1 LKNIFRKKPTQIPQS
16 YRPVADAGEVIDL
29 FSRMTLHQ
37 QAALLRLCS
46 RNLMIDFDGE
56 FHMGYDFDWNVSGA
70 MIIAS
75 PADAEEPALPM
86 LGEGSDTA

>member
-1 LKNIFRKKPTQIPQS
+1 LKNIFKKKPTQIPQS

-46 RNLMIDFDGE
+46 RNLMIDFEGD

-75 PADAEEPALPM
+75 PAEPDLPM

>member
-1 LKNIFRKKPTQIPQS
+1 M
-16 YRPVADAGEVIDL
+16 ADAGEVIDL

-75 PADAEEPALPM
+75 PADMDEPALPM
-86 LGEGSDTA
+86 LSEGGDTA

>member
-1 LKNIFRKKPTQIPQS
+1 LKNIFKKKPTQIPQS

-46 RNLMIDFDGE
+46 RNLMIDFEGD

-70 MIIAS
+70 MTIAS
-75 PADAEEPALPM
+75 PAEPDLPL
-86 LGEGSDTA
+86 LGEGSDPA

>member
-1 LKNIFRKKPTQIPQS
+1 MKNIFRKKPTQIPQS

-75 PADAEEPALPM
+75 PADMDEPALPM
-86 LGEGSDTA
+86 LGEGSDPA

>member
-1 LKNIFRKKPTQIPQS
+1 MKNIFRKKPTQIPQS

>member
-1 LKNIFRKKPTQIPQS
+1 MKNIFKKKPTQIPQS
-16 YRPVADAGEVIDL
+16 YRPVANAEEVIDL

-46 RNLMIDFDGE
+46 RNLMIDFEGE
-56 FHMGYDFDWNVSGA
+56 FHMGYDFDWNVSSA

-75 PADAEEPALPM
+75 PAEPELPM
-86 LGEGSDTA
+86 LGEGSDPA

>member
-1 LKNIFRKKPTQIPQS
+1 MKNIFRKKPTQIPQS

-75 PADAEEPALPM
+75 LAEPDLPL

>member
-1 LKNIFRKKPTQIPQS
+1 MKNIFRKKPTQIPQS

-75 PADAEEPALPM
+75 PAEPELPM
-86 LGEGSDTA
+86 LSEGSDPA